1 MAKWARKNENGDI
14 VEITTE
20 DPTGKF
26 HESIV
31 WESVNDS
38 AEIVE
43 DNGIIPENNQDLKD
57 LVASYEEYVA
67 SITPQTEE

>member
-31 WESVNDS
+31 WESVSDS

-43 DNGIIPENNQDLKD
+43 DNGIDAENNQELKD
-57 LVASYEEYVA
+57 VIAANEALAAVQA
-67 SITPQTEE
+67 PTEE